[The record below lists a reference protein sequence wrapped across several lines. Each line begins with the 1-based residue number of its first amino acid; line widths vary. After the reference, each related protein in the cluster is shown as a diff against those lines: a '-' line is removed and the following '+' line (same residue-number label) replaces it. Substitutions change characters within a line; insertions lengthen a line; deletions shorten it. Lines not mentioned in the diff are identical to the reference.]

1 MFAVESKYIESDSA
15 PKDAQPGGGGG
26 GGGGG
31 GKREGHGLSGVF
43 GGRVVGNGDNTV
55 QPPA

>member
-15 PKDAQPGGGGG
+15 PKDAQPGG